1 MIKTI
6 RTAFAATAL
15 GAGIAFAPLPAEA
28 VPTSFTAVGEAQT
41 YDGGRATTVPNTLHF
56 QRGKIR
62 LEMSA
67 PVSAE
72 GVAPFNVVLAQEGG
86 KTITLL
92 NPKEKQAMKLEVSTL
107 DELAENRSLQKISQ
121 FKLSEFATTFKGQS
135 KAIGHEN
142 VAGERCTIR
151 EYKGKDGHFKMWLS
165 DKHEIPF
172 KFVYFEKA
180 KPAFQ
185 WTVTRFTAV
194 SSLPASSFVVP
205 AGYETTDLSEMLK
218 GVDLDIKHMETR

>member
-1 MIKTI
+1 MNKII
-6 RTAFAATAL
+6 RTALAATAL
-15 GAGIAFAPLPAEA
+15 GAGIGFAPSPAEA
-28 VPTSFTAVGEAQT
+28 APTTFTAVGEAQT
-41 YDGGRATTVPNTLHF
+41 WDGGRSTTVPNTLHY

-62 LEMSA
+62 LEMAA

-142 VAGERCTIR
+142 IAGEACTVR
-151 EYKGKDGHFKMWLS
+151 EYKGKDGHFKMWLAN
-165 DKHEIPF
+165 KHEVPF
-172 KFVYFEKA
+172 KFVYFEKG

-185 WTVTRFTAV
+185 WAVTRFTAT
-194 SSLPASSFVVP
+194 SSLPASSFAVP

-218 GVDLDIKHMETR
+218 GVELDVKHIEHR

>member
-1 MIKTI
+1 MIKTF
-6 RTAFAATAL
+6 RTALAATAI
-15 GAGIAFAPLPAEA
+15 GAGITFAPLAAEA

-41 YDGGRATTVPNTLHF
+41 YDAGRATTVPNTLHF

-62 LEMSA
+62 LEMAA

-142 VAGERCTIR
+142 VAGEACTIR

-180 KPAFQ
+180 KPAFA
-185 WTVTRFTAV
+185 WTVTRFTAT
-194 SSLPASSFVVP
+194 SSLPASSFAVP
-205 AGYETTDLSEMLK
+205 AGYETTDLSEMLN
-218 GVDLDIKHMETR
+218 GIDLDVKHREVR

>member
-1 MIKTI
+1 MNNNF
-6 RTAFAATAL
+6 RTAFAAAAI

-28 VPTSFTAVGEAQT
+28 VPSSFTAVGEAQT
-41 YDGGRATTVPNTLHF
+41 WDAGRPTTVPNTLHY

-62 LEMSA
+62 LEMAA
-67 PVSAE
+67 PVSAD
-72 GVAPFNVVLAQEGG
+72 GVAPFNVVLAREGG

-135 KAIGHEN
+135 KAIGHETI
-142 VAGERCTIR
+142 AGEACTVR
-151 EYKGKDGHFKMWLS
+151 EYKGKDGHFKMWLA

-172 KFVYFEKA
+172 KFVYFEKG
-180 KPAFQ
+180 KPTFQ
-185 WTVTRFTAV
+185 WAVSRFTTT
-194 SSLPASSFVVP
+194 SSLPASSFNIP

-218 GVDLDIKHMETR
+218 GVELDVKHRETR